1 MSVNREQTTRK
12 IAPGDLLREVEA
24 LNAGG
29 YRIVQIGCTGM
40 DDVYEINYTFD
51 KDYELVN
58 LRLTVGPGVEIPSIS
73 GVYWGAFVYENEL
86 HDLFGI
92 TVTDINIDFKGTFYR
107 TAEKYPLSITRSGG
121 DDPCQNV

>member
-1 MSVNREQTTRK
+1 MSDEKEQTTRN

-58 LRLTVGPGVEIPSIS
+58 LRLTVAPDVEIPSIS

>member
-1 MSVNREQTTRK
+1 MSVIKEQTTRK

>member
-1 MSVNREQTTRK
+1 MSDNREQTTRK